1 MVTRSLW
8 EAMHTTQQNLEEVK
22 VEFLEQLVIIY
33 CFRLTSAPSPY
44 VHEFVPT
51 NKKIIILL
59 RMLLHCDF

>member
-22 VEFLEQLVIIY
+22 VEFLEQLAIIY
-33 CFRLTSAPSPY
+33 YFRLTSAPSPS

-51 NKKIIILL
+51 K
-59 RMLLHCDF
+59 R